1 MATRDTRA
9 RSSDFLRL
17 VLLICLSVVVML
29 ADRRTDY
36 LQGVR
41 STLAMVAT
49 PLQLLATTPD
59 RIGTW
64 FQESFTSEESVNQ
77 AYTRL
82 RGDNMKLR
90 ARLQRMQ
97 ALEAEN
103 ASLRRLLAAAEKVP
117 DQVLMAELVDVSLDP
132 YTHKLIVNRGV
143 TDGIYV
149 GQPVLD
155 PQGVMGQVTETMPFT
170 SAVTL
175 ITDPSHA
182 TPAQV
187 ERNGLRAIT
196 FGTGNPDKLKVS
208 YLTHNADIK
217 LGDVLVTS
225 GMGGRFPA
233 GYPVAEINEI
243 IRDASE
249 AFLRITATPV
259 ARLERSKQVLLVW
272 QGISKNFSDNLK
284 ESE

>member
-1 MATRDTRA
+1 
-9 RSSDFLRL
+9 
-17 VLLICLSVVVML
+17 ML
-29 ADRRTDY
+29 ADRRTEY
-36 LQGVR
+36 LDNAR
-41 STLAMVAT
+41 SILAVFIT
-49 PLQLLATTPD
+49 PLQFIASTPD
-59 RIGTW
+59 RLGTW
-64 FQESFTSEESVNQ
+64 IQEAFTSEESLNQ
-77 AYTRL
+77 AYTRV
-82 RGDNMKLR
+82 RGENMKLR

-143 TDGIYV
+143 TDGIYL

-155 PQGVMGQVTETMPFT
+155 PEGVMGQVTETMPFT

-182 TPAQV
+182 TPVQV

-196 FGTGNPDKLKVS
+196 FGTGTADKLKVS

-217 LGDVLVTS
+217 IGDVLVTS

-233 GYPVAEINEI
+233 GYPVAEVMEI
-243 IRDASE
+243 VRDASE
-249 AFLRITATPV
+249 AFLRISAKPV
-259 ARLERSKQVLLVW
+259 ARLERSKHILLVW
-272 QGISKNFSDNLK
+272 QGIQKDFSEEDFG
-284 ESE
+284 EGE

>member
-1 MATRDTRA
+1 
-9 RSSDFLRL
+9 
-17 VLLICLSVVVML
+17 ML
-29 ADRRTDY
+29 ADRRTEY
-36 LQGVR
+36 LHNAR
-41 STLAMVAT
+41 SILAVFVT
-49 PLQLLATTPD
+49 PLQLIASTPD
-59 RIGTW
+59 RLGTW
-64 FQESFTSEESVNQ
+64 IQEAFTSEESLNQ
-77 AYTRL
+77 AYTRV
-82 RGDNMKLR
+82 RGENMKLR

-132 YTHKLIVNRGV
+132 YTHKLIVNRGA

-155 PQGVMGQVTETMPFT
+155 PEGVMGQVTEIMPFT

-182 TPAQV
+182 TPVQV

-196 FGTGNPDKLKVS
+196 FGTGRADQLKVS

-217 LGDVLVTS
+217 IGDVLVTS

-233 GYPVAEINEI
+233 GYPVAEILEI
-243 IRDASE
+243 VRDASE
-249 AFLRITATPV
+249 AFLRISAVPV

-272 QGISKNFSDNLK
+272 QGIHKDFSDD
-284 ESE
+284 EFGEGE

>member
-1 MATRDTRA
+1 
-9 RSSDFLRL
+9 
-17 VLLICLSVVVML
+17 ML
-29 ADRRTDY
+29 ADRRTEY

-41 STLAMVAT
+41 STLAIVVT
-49 PLQLLATTPD
+49 PLQVVASAPD
-59 RIGTW
+59 RVGDWIRDA
-64 FQESFTSEESVNQ
+64 FTPEESVRE
-77 AYTRL
+77 AYNRL
-82 RGDNMKLR
+82 RGEHMRLK

-103 ASLRRLLAAAEKVP
+103 AGLRHLLAAAEKVP

-155 PQGVMGQVTETMPFT
+155 PHGVMGQVTETMPFT

-175 ITDPSHA
+175 VTDPSHA
-182 TPAQV
+182 TPVHV
-187 ERNGLRAIT
+187 ERNDLRAIA
-196 FGTGNPDKLKVS
+196 FGTGRADELKIS

-217 LGDVLVTS
+217 IGDVLVTS

-233 GYPVAEINEI
+233 GYPVARVREIV
-243 IRDASE
+243 RDASE

-272 QGISKNFSDNLK
+272 QGIGK
-284 ESE
+284 EVSADIGGPE

>member
-1 MATRDTRA
+1 MAARDMRA
-9 RSSDFLRL
+9 RSSELLRL
-17 VLLICLSVVVML
+17 ALLICLSVVVML
-29 ADRRTDY
+29 ADRRTEHM
-36 LQGVR
+36 QGVR
-41 STLAMVAT
+41 SVLSVVITPIQMVASV
-49 PLQLLATTPD
+49 PN

-64 FQESFTSEESVNQ
+64 IQESFTSEESINE
-77 AYTRL
+77 AYSRVL
-82 RGDNMKLR
+82 GDSLKLR

-103 ASLRRLLAAAEKVP
+103 ASLRRLLSAAEKVP
-117 DQVLMAELVDVSLDP
+117 DQVLMAELIDVSLDP
-132 YTHKLIVNRGV
+132 YTHKLMVNRGV

-182 TPAQV
+182 TPVQI
-187 ERNGLRAIT
+187 ERNGLRAIA
-196 FGTGNPDKLKVS
+196 FGTGNADKLKVS

-217 LGDVLVTS
+217 VGDILVTS

-233 GYPVAEINEI
+233 GYPLAEIKEI

-249 AFLRITATPV
+249 AFLRITAAPV

-272 QGISKNFSDNLK
+272 QGISKDFPNRPKD
-284 ESE
+284 SE

>member
-1 MATRDTRA
+1 MAARDTRA
-9 RSSDFLRL
+9 RSSELLRL
-17 VLLICLSVVVML
+17 TLLICLSVVVML
-29 ADRRTDY
+29 ADRRTEHM
-36 LQGVR
+36 QSVR
-41 STLAMVAT
+41 SVLSMVVT
-49 PLQLLATTPD
+49 PLQMVASVPN

-64 FQESFTSEESVNQ
+64 IQESFTSEESINE
-77 AYTRL
+77 AYSRVL
-82 RGDNMKLR
+82 GDSLKLR

-103 ASLRRLLAAAEKVP
+103 ASLRRLLSAAEKVP

-182 TPAQV
+182 TPVQV
-187 ERNGLRAIT
+187 ERNGLRAIA

-217 LGDVLVTS
+217 IGDILVTS

-233 GYPVAEINEI
+233 GYPLAEIREI
-243 IRDASE
+243 VRDASE
-249 AFLRITATPV
+249 AFLRITAAPV

-272 QGISKNFSDNLK
+272 QGISKDFSNSPKD
-284 ESE
+284 SE